1 MDLSL
6 TETQTLLRRI
16 ATEFLE
22 RELPKERVRE
32 IDESETGF
40 SPVLW
45 RKMAELGWPGMV
57 IPEQYGGTANS
68 LTDLGV
74 VYEALGYAA
83 CTSPLLSSGVLSAHT
98 LLEAGDAAQKQALLP
113 IIARGEQILAFAF
126 TEPDYGWGPDS
137 IQLTATRR
145 SHGFLLNGA
154 KLFVSDAHVADQ
166 LLVVARTSQGADP
179 QEGLSIFLV
188 PGSAPGLSVRL
199 QSGWIGDKVC
209 EVTLENVEIPA
220 SGVLGPVS
228 EAWPAIERVLDRATA
243 LLCAYMVGGSQ
254 RALDMAVEYSKNRI
268 AFGVPIGT
276 FQRVQDRIIDALN
289 DTEAARWTAY
299 EALWRLDQGRADAPL
314 AVSTAKAVVSDG
326 FPRVCDNAH
335 HVHGGIGTSLD
346 FGLTHYTKRARTFQH
361 YLGDAIHHKQRL
373 ARLLEL

>member
-6 TETQTLLRRI
+6 TETQVMLRRM

-22 RELPKERVRE
+22 QELPKERVRE

-40 SPVLW
+40 SPPLW
-45 RKMAELGWPGMV
+45 RQMAELRWPGMV
-57 IPEQYGGTANS
+57 IPEEYGGTANS

-83 CTSPLLSSGVLSAHT
+83 CTSPLLSSGVLSAHI
-98 LLEAGDAAQKQALLP
+98 LLEIGDDAQKQELLP
-113 IIARGEQILAFAF
+113 AIARGGHILAFAF
-126 TEPDYGWGPDS
+126 TEPDYGWGPES
-137 IQLTATRR
+137 VQLTATRR
-145 SHGFLLNGA
+145 EDCFLLSGA
-154 KLFVSDAHVADQ
+154 KLFVPDAHIADQ
-166 LLVVARTSQGADP
+166 LLVAARTAQGADP
-179 QEGLSIFLV
+179 QQGLSIFLV
-188 PGSAPGLSVRL
+188 PGNAPGLSVRL

-209 EVTLENVEIPA
+209 EVTLRDVEVPA
-220 SGVLGPVS
+220 SAVIGPVG
-228 EAWPAIERVLDRATA
+228 EVWPAIERVLDRATA

-254 RALDMAVEYSKNRI
+254 KALDMAVEYSKNRI

-299 EALWRLDQGRADAPL
+299 EALWKLDEIRADAPL

-326 FPRVCDNAH
+326 FPRVCDNSH
-335 HVHGGIGTSLD
+335 HVHGGIGTDLA

-361 YLGDAIHHKQRL
+361 YLGDAIHHKRRL